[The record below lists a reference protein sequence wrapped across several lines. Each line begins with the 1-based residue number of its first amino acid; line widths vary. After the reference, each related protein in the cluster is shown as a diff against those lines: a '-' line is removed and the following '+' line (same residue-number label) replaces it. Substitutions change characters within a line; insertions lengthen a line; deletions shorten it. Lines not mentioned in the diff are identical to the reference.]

1 MAVPIKEILAV
12 AKFLNSKEGKSLVTA
27 AKNGGLASLDVPGQ
41 NQNTDD
47 NGKGKWSNKDLENM
61 TQGQKLDAVR
71 EIMVGDPTDYAV
83 RAAGEAA
90 KGISNFIGNKS
101 VTDANR
107 MAAAILA
114 ANRVNSDRQN
124 SIYGPSKTENAAQV
138 WANEKQR
145 RGENVKNATNEIT
158 NVIENLTGLYN
169 QRDDVSRA
177 MQAQMV
183 TQAPGSFYNY
193 ANSLQRASQAA
204 KKGGK

>member
-27 AKNGGLASLDVPGQ
+27 AKNGGLAGLDVPGQ

-47 NGKGKWSNKDLENM
+47 GKGKWANKDLENM

-71 EIMVGDPTDYAV
+71 EIMVGDPVDYV
-83 RAAGEAA
+83 KRAAGEAA
-90 KGISNFIGNKS
+90 KGISNYIGNKS

-107 MAAAILA
+107 LAAAVLA

-145 RGENVKNATNEIT
+145 RGENVKNATDEVT
-158 NVIENLTGLYN
+158 KVIENLTGLYN

>member
-27 AKNGGLASLDVPGQ
+27 AKNGGLAGLDVPGQ

-47 NGKGKWSNKDLENM
+47 GKGKWANKDLENM

-90 KGISNFIGNKS
+90 KGISNYIGNKS

-107 MAAAILA
+107 LAAAVLA

-145 RGENVKNATNEIT
+145 RGENVKNATDEVT
-158 NVIENLTGLYN
+158 KVIENLTGLYN

>member
-27 AKNGGLASLDVPGQ
+27 AKNGGLAGLDVPGQ
-41 NQNTDD
+41 DQNTDK
-47 NGKGKWSNKDLENM
+47 KGSWANKDIENM

-71 EIMVGDPTDYAV
+71 EIMVGDPVDYV
-83 RAAGEAA
+83 KRAAGEAA

-107 MAAAILA
+107 LAAAVLA
-114 ANRVNSDRQN
+114 ANRVNSDKQN

-145 RGENVKNATNEIT
+145 RGENVKNATDEVT